1 MKLSK
6 LLVTGLLTLSPLA
19 ALANPGCGIGSQVL
33 DGSKGFFSHMFAL
46 TTNQTGVSYSM
57 TSGTSGCDTSKPIV
71 AATIFIDQN
80 MEQMAEDIA
89 VGEGEVVF
97 TLAEL
102 LKVQQKEDFI
112 ALMQENFDQI
122 YTSDSLSAEEI
133 MQNIQGVVV
142 AA

>member
-6 LLVTGLLTLSPLA
+6 LMVTGLLTLSPLA
-19 ALANPGCGIGSQVL
+19 ALANPGCGMGAEVF
-33 DGSKGFFSHMFAL
+33 DGSKGLVSHLLAL
-46 TTNQTGVSYSM
+46 TTNHTGAAYSM

-80 MEQMAEDIA
+80 MEQIAEDMA
-89 VGEGEVVF
+89 MGEGEVVF
-97 TLAEL
+97 ALSEL
-102 LKVQQKEDFI
+102 LEIQEKDVFI
-112 ALMQENFDQI
+112 SLMQENFDQI
-122 YTSDSLSAEEI
+122 YTTDSLSAEEI